1 MEGWIMIFLGRE
13 SNGEQIYLD
22 DTRSR
27 AVLICGKR
35 GSGKSYTMGVFLEE
49 LMQHENVLVVV
60 ADPMRNFHTMSLPNR
75 EQESTL
81 WEWGLSAKEVPV
93 RLLVPG
99 DPQVRYGSDVIAAFE
114 GRGVRVESLRI
125 NPGDVPPDG
134 WLDLF
139 GLDLNQPMGIA
150 LYRAV
155 ENLRRRLKEQFFVPD
170 IIEQLK
176 KDPQVRETS
185 VQALILRL
193 ETAVNEWDIF
203 SSRYHELSEVFSP
216 QTVNVIDLG
225 VLEISRFGLRNLVLA
240 VLVRDLFRRRRDA
253 RLREE
258 LGLAVETP
266 KVWLAID
273 EAQEFVPSGKG
284 ALAKEPLIQWV
295 KEGRQPGLS
304 LIVASQQPGAID
316 REVLSQCDLILC
328 HKVTATDDVEA
339 LNRLSHDYMARELKV
354 YLKQLHRTGEAV
366 MVDDTQENV
375 GIVQIRPRRSK
386 HGGTEP

>member
-1 MEGWIMIFLGRE
+1 MIFLGRDN
-13 SNGEQIYLD
+13 SGEHIYLD

-35 GSGKSYTMGVFLEE
+35 GSGKSYTIGVFLEE
-49 LMQHENVLVVV
+49 LVQRDDVLVIV
-60 ADPMRNFHTMSLPNR
+60 ADPMRNFHTMSLPNQ
-75 EQESTL
+75 EQEGIL

-99 DPQVRYGSDVIAAFE
+99 DPQVRYGAEVITAFE
-114 GRGVRVESLRI
+114 QRGVQVESLRI

-139 GLDLNQPMGIA
+139 GLDITQPMGIA

-155 ENLRRRLKEQFFVPD
+155 HRLRQQHGVHFFVPD
-170 IIEQLK
+170 VIDSLK
-176 KDPQVRETS
+176 KDPHIRETS

-193 ETAVNEWDIF
+193 EAAANEWDIF
-203 SSRYHELSEVFSP
+203 SSRYHELSEVFAP

-240 VLVRDLFRRRRDA
+240 VLVSDLFRKRRDA

-258 LGLAVETP
+258 LGLPVETQ

-273 EAQEFVPSGKG
+273 EAQEFVPSGKT

-304 LIVASQQPGAID
+304 LIIASQQPGAID

-328 HKVTATDDVEA
+328 HKVTASGDVEA

-354 YLKQLHRTGEAV
+354 YLRQLKRTGEAV
-366 MVDDTQENV
+366 VVDDEQEAVNT
-375 GIVQIRPRRSK
+375 VQVRPRRSK
-386 HGGTEP
+386 HGGAEV

>member
-1 MEGWIMIFLGRE
+1 MIFLGRDSE
-13 SNGEQIYLD
+13 GEQVYLD
-22 DTRSR
+22 DSRSR

-49 LMQHENVLVVV
+49 LAQREDVLVIV

-75 EQESTL
+75 EQESAL

-114 GRGVRVESLRI
+114 GRGGQVQSLRI

-134 WLDLF
+134 WLELF
-139 GLDLNQPMGIA
+139 ELDIIQPMGIA

-155 ENLRRRLKEQFFVPD
+155 ERCRQQNSVHFFVPD
-170 IIEQLK
+170 IIDRLQ
-176 KDPQVRETS
+176 KDPQVKETS

-193 ETAVNEWDIF
+193 ETAANEWDIF
-203 SSRYHELSEVFSP
+203 SSRYHELSEVFLP

-240 VLVRDLFRRRRDA
+240 VLVRDLFRKRRDA

-258 LGLAVETP
+258 LGLSVETP

-273 EAQEFVPSGKG
+273 EAQEFVPSGRA

-304 LIVASQQPGAID
+304 LLIVSQQPGAID

-328 HKVTATDDVEA
+328 HKVTATEDVDS

-354 YLKQLHRTGEAV
+354 YLRQLNRMGEAV
-366 MVDDTQENV
+366 MVDDAKESV

-386 HGGTEP
+386 HGGAEG

>member
-1 MEGWIMIFLGRE
+1 MIFLGR
-13 SNGEQIYLD
+13 NRDGEQVYVD
-22 DTRSR
+22 DSRSR

-35 GSGKSYTMGVFLEE
+35 GSGKSYTMGIFLEE
-49 LMQHENVLVVV
+49 LVQREDVLVIVV
-60 ADPMRNFHTMSLPNR
+60 DPMRNFHTMSLPNR
-75 EQESTL
+75 RQESML
-81 WEWGLSAKEVPV
+81 WEWGLSAQGVPV

-99 DPQVRYGSDVIAAFE
+99 DPVARYGAEVITAFE
-114 GRGVRVESLRI
+114 RRGVQVESLRI

-134 WLDLF
+134 WLELF
-139 GLDLNQPMGIA
+139 GLDITQPMGIA

-155 ENLRRRLKEQFFVPD
+155 EKCRQQNGVYFFVSD
-170 IIEQLK
+170 IIERLQ
-176 KDPQVRETS
+176 KDPQVKETS

-203 SSRYHELSEVFSP
+203 SNRYRELSEVFTP

-240 VLVRDLFRRRRDA
+240 VLVRDLFRKRRDA

-258 LGLAVETP
+258 LGLSVETP

-273 EAQEFVPSGKG
+273 EAQEFVPSGK
-284 ALAKEPLIQWV
+284 ATLAKEPLIQWV

-304 LIVASQQPGAID
+304 LIIASQQPGAID
-316 REVLSQCDLILC
+316 REILSQCDLILC
-328 HKVTATDDVEA
+328 HKVTASEDVDS

-354 YLKQLHRTGEAV
+354 YLRQLKRTGEAV
-366 MVDDTQENV
+366 MVDDTKESID
-375 GIVQIRPRRSK
+375 IVQIRPRRSH
-386 HGGTEP
+386 HGGAEV

>member
-1 MEGWIMIFLGRE
+1 MIFLGRDN
-13 SNGEQIYLD
+13 NGEYVYLD

-35 GSGKSYTMGVFLEE
+35 GSGKSYTIGVFLEE
-49 LMQHENVLVVV
+49 LVQRDDVIVIV

-75 EQESTL
+75 EQESIL

-99 DPQVRYGSDVIAAFE
+99 DPQVRYGSEVITAFE
-114 GRGVRVESLRI
+114 QRGLQVESLRI

-139 GLDLNQPMGIA
+139 GLDITQPMGIA

-155 ENLRRRLKEQFFVPD
+155 HRLRQQHGVHFFVPD
-170 IIEQLK
+170 IIDSLN
-176 KDPQVRETS
+176 KDPHVRETS

-193 ETAVNEWDIF
+193 EAAVNEWDIF
-203 SSRYHELSEVFSP
+203 SSRYHELSEVFAL

-225 VLEISRFGLRNLVLA
+225 VLEVSRFGLRNLVLA
-240 VLVRDLFRRRRDA
+240 VLVRDLFRKRRDA

-258 LGLAVETP
+258 LGLPVETS

-273 EAQEFVPSGKG
+273 EAQEFVPSGKA

-304 LIVASQQPGAID
+304 LLIASQQPGAID
-316 REVLSQCDLILC
+316 REVLSQCDVILC
-328 HKVTATDDVEA
+328 HKVTATDDVES
-339 LNRLSHDYMARELKV
+339 LNRLSHDYMARELRH
-354 YLKQLHRTGEAV
+354 YIRQLNRVGEAV
-366 MVDDTQENV
+366 LVDDTQESV
-375 GIVQIRPRRSK
+375 SMVQVRPRRSR
-386 HGGTEP
+386 HGGAEV

>member
-1 MEGWIMIFLGRE
+1 MIFLGRY
-13 SNGEQIYLD
+13 SNGEQVYVD
-22 DTRSR
+22 DSRSR

-49 LMQHENVLVVV
+49 LARRDDVLVIV

-75 EQESTL
+75 EQESAL
-81 WEWGLSAKEVPV
+81 WEWGLSAQEVPV

-99 DPQVRYGSDVIAAFE
+99 DPQTRYGTEVLDAFKR
-114 GRGVRVESLRI
+114 RGVQVESLRI
-125 NPGDVPPDG
+125 NPSDVPPDG
-134 WLDLF
+134 WLDLL
-139 GLDLNQPMGIA
+139 GLDITQPMGMA

-155 ENLRRRLKEQFFVPD
+155 QRCRQQYRKEFFVPE
-170 IIEQLK
+170 IIDRLK
-176 KDPQVRETS
+176 KDPHVKETS

-193 ETAVNEWDIF
+193 ETAANEWDIF
-203 SSRYHELSEVFSP
+203 SSRYRELGEIFAT

-253 RLREE
+253 RLHEE
-258 LGLAVETP
+258 LGLSVETP

-273 EAQEFVPSGKG
+273 EAQEFAPSGRS

-304 LIVASQQPGAID
+304 LIIASQQPGAID

-328 HKVTATDDVEA
+328 HKVTASDDVDS

-354 YLKQLHRTGEAV
+354 YLKQLSRTGEAV
-366 MVDDTQENV
+366 MVDDTRESV
-375 GIVQIRPRRSK
+375 DIVQIRPRRSK
-386 HGGTEP
+386 HGGAEG

>member
-1 MEGWIMIFLGRE
+1 MIFFGRD
-13 SNGEQIYLD
+13 SNGEQVYLD
-22 DTRSR
+22 DSRSR

-35 GSGKSYTMGVFLEE
+35 GSGKSYTIGVFLEE
-49 LMQHENVLVVV
+49 LARRQDVLVIV

-81 WEWGLSAKEVPV
+81 WQWGLSAKEMPV

-99 DPQVRYGSDVIAAFE
+99 DPEARYGRDVLSIFE
-114 GRGVRVESLRI
+114 KRGVQVQSLRI

-139 GLDLNQPMGIA
+139 GIDIIQPMGIA

-155 ENLRRRLKEQFFVPD
+155 QRCRQQHGVHFFVPD
-170 IIEQLK
+170 IVNQLQ
-176 KDPQVRETS
+176 KDPHVRETS

-193 ETAVNEWDIF
+193 EAAANEWDIF
-203 SSRYHELSEVFSP
+203 ASRYHELSEIFAP
-216 QTVNVIDLG
+216 GLVNVIDLG

-240 VLVRDLFRRRRDA
+240 VLVRDLFRKRRDA

-258 LGLAVETP
+258 LGLSVETP

-273 EAQEFVPSGKG
+273 EAQEFVPSGKA

-304 LIVASQQPGAID
+304 LIIASQQPGAID

-328 HKVTATDDVEA
+328 HKVTASDDVDS

-354 YLKQLHRTGEAV
+354 YLRQLSRTGEAV
-366 MVDDTQENV
+366 MVDDAKESV
-375 GIVQIRPRRSK
+375 SIVQIRPRRSK
-386 HGGTEP
+386 HGGAEA

>member
-1 MEGWIMIFLGRE
+1 MVFLGRTVE
-13 SNGEQIYLD
+13 GEQVYLD

-35 GSGKSYTMGVFLEE
+35 GSGKSYTIGVFLEE
-49 LMQHENVLVVV
+49 LAERDDVLVIV

-75 EQESTL
+75 HQESVL
-81 WEWGLSAKEVPV
+81 WEWGLSAKSMPV

-99 DPQVRYGSDVIAAFE
+99 DPMKRYGREVISAFE
-114 GRGVRVESLRI
+114 QRGVQVESLRI
-125 NPGDVPPDG
+125 NPGDVAPDG

-139 GLDLNQPMGIA
+139 GLDLTQPMGIA

-155 ENLRRRLKEQFFVPD
+155 QRCRDQNGVHFFVPD
-170 IIEQLK
+170 LIDRLQ
-176 KDPQVRETS
+176 KDPQVKEAS

-193 ETAVNEWDIF
+193 ETAANEWDIF
-203 SSRYHELSEVFSP
+203 SSRYRELDEVFAL

-225 VLEISRFGLRNLVLA
+225 VLDISRFGLRNLVLA
-240 VLVRDLFRRRRDA
+240 VLVRDLFRKRRDA

-258 LGLAVETP
+258 LGVPVGTR
-266 KVWLAID
+266 KIWLAID
-273 EAQEFVPSGKG
+273 EAQEFAPSGKT

-304 LIVASQQPGAID
+304 LILASQQPGAID
-316 REVLSQCDLILC
+316 REVLSQCDVVLC
-328 HKVTATDDVEA
+328 HKITATDDVDS

-354 YLKQLHRTGEAV
+354 YLRQLSRNGEAI
-366 MVDDTQENV
+366 MVDDARERV
-375 GIVQIRPRRSK
+375 DIVQIRPRRSK
-386 HGGTEP
+386 HGGAEA